1 MSSRL
6 ARKFKPLP
14 AISDVDRADD
24 HLGHL
29 LSDLDS
35 LTSEIE
41 RYAGETVPIGDHVFL
56 SANGIAPD
64 DEPDEYV
71 DPAIIARLLVFAN
84 ELEEDGETV
93 LDYGR
98 RIRGSLLWI
107 YRERV
112 FEPNGRSRARGGS
125 DAS

>member
-1 MSSRL
+1 MASTL

-29 LSDLDS
+29 LSALDS
-35 LTSEIE
+35 LTDEIE
-41 RYAGETVPIGDHVFL
+41 HYAEGAHIEDYVFL
-56 SANGIAPD
+56 TGNGIAPD

-84 ELEEDGETV
+84 ELEEDGEAV
-93 LDYGR
+93 VEYGR

-112 FEPNGRSRARGGS
+112 FEPNGRSRARGGD
-125 DAS
+125 DA